1 MNLLNFFTRRNG
13 KWEPEEIVNQIFQ
26 AWTRNIWDDSFF
38 EKNEH
43 LICNQEELKNIAI
56 IAGRMFFM
64 LTKQKT
70 PSFIFQ
76 ENEELFSQFFIKL
89 LPYVS
94 SKITKYSLQEVA
106 WLLDIIKSL
115 VEAGT
120 IGMDIFYSKIDLTY
134 FFQSIMVLREQKS
147 LDSHCMEILNSW
159 YDTLPNTPAYYL
171 GTWKTNQKLQLNRIL
186 FQDSSLIKES
196 GLFFSEYDAFGV
208 YANQLFTLIDKE
220 KQRYW
225 ADFITYCC
233 ANDVGKNN
241 KKHSLKIQWFI
252 DQISIKSYLDV
263 ISILTD
269 HIEKMDITQNPD
281 YHYSVPEF
289 IYIHNREILKGI
301 FVGLGLV
308 KEDTCL
314 QMLHRCALSFYKKI
328 PNKWPASISL
338 WNICVSVMS
347 EYFGMQAV
355 SYLFQIWYKVKH
367 PSIQKYIDKQ
377 IQKLWERIGYSPE
390 MLEDISIQDY
400 KIENWVIQ
408 LPVGDWFHAVLSMW
422 ADLLISLIWK
432 DENDKVYKK
441 IPESIHEKYDLSIR
455 DIKQQK
461 KELQLQFSYQ
471 KFRFETLMMSGRKIE
486 ASHFRN
492 YFLHNSTVNLITKTL
507 IWNIYDEC
515 DKKIDTVTFYGDKVW
530 DINNTEV
537 VIKDNYYLQLYHP
550 WEVDKAFNISWGEKL
565 KNDSITQAIKQ
576 TAREIFLKT
585 FKQQAFL
592 NITLQ
597 QHQAVALA
605 KERGWIAK
613 LQWDFDSGD
622 EGFIKKIPSHNLLVQ
637 LIIDPNRDEEITNAG
652 IFSEVCINNILWKQ
666 LDNMDVVD
674 GNKVDDR
681 VFSEILRDIA
691 LIVAVS
697 RKDN

>member
-1 MNLLNFFTRRNG
+1 MNLLNFFAKRNG
-13 KWEPEEIVNQIFQ
+13 KLEPEEIVNQIFQ
-26 AWTRNIWDDSFF
+26 AWTKNAWDDSFF

-43 LICNQEELKNIAI
+43 LICNEEDLKNITI
-56 IAGRMFFM
+56 TAGRMFFM

-94 SKITKYSLQEVA
+94 SKITKYSLQEIV
-106 WLLDIIKSL
+106 WILYMIKSL
-115 VEAGT
+115 VDAGT
-120 IGMDIFYSKIDLTY
+120 IGMDIFYSKINLTY
-134 FFQSIMVLREQKS
+134 FFQSILVFREQKS
-147 LDSHCMEILNSW
+147 LDSYCIKILNSW
-159 YDTLPNTPAYYL
+159 YDTLPNTSAYYL

-196 GLFFSEYDAFGV
+196 GLYFSEYDAFGV

-220 KQRYW
+220 KQIYW
-225 ADFITYCC
+225 ADFITYCR

-241 KKHSLKIQWFI
+241 KKHNLKIQWFI
-252 DQISIKSYLDV
+252 DKIGIKNYLDIV
-263 ISILTD
+263 DILSA

-289 IYIHNREILKGI
+289 IYTHNREILKGV
-301 FVGLGLV
+301 FVGLGLI
-308 KEDTCL
+308 KEDACL

-338 WNICVSVMS
+338 WNICVNVMS

-355 SYLFQIWYKVKH
+355 SCLFQIRYKVRH

-377 IQKLWERIGYSPE
+377 IQRLWEHIGYSQE

-400 KIENWVIQ
+400 KIENRIIKA
-408 LPVGDWFHAVLSMW
+408 LVGDGYYAVLSIW
-422 ADLLISLIWK
+422 TDLLISLIWK

-471 KFRFETLMMSGRKIE
+471 KFRFETLMISGRKIE

-492 YFLHNSTVNLITKTL
+492 YFLHNSTVSLITKTL
-507 IWNIYDEC
+507 IWNVYNEC
-515 DKKIDTVTFYGDKVW
+515 DKKIDTVVFYADKAW
-530 DINNTEV
+530 DINSREV
-537 VIKDNYYLQLYHP
+537 IIKDNYYLQLYHP
-550 WEVDKAFNISWGEKL
+550 WEADKTFNISWEEKL
-565 KNDSITQAIKQ
+565 KNYSITPVIKQ
-576 TAREIFLKT
+576 TTREIFLKT
-585 FKQQAFL
+585 FKHQMFL
-592 NITLQ
+592 NIPLQ
-597 QHQAVALA
+597 QYQAVALA
-605 KERGWIAK
+605 KERGWVAK

-622 EGFIKKIPSHNLLVQ
+622 EGFIKKIPSNNLLVQ
-637 LIIDPNRDEEITNAG
+637 LIIDPNRDEEITNTG
-652 IFSEVCINNILWKQ
+652 IFSEISINSILWKK
-666 LDNMDVVD
+666 LDTMNSIDSD
-674 GNKVDDR
+674 SIENR